1 MGSGSCADPFP
12 VIRSLGLVSL
22 LAALA
27 LGGYLATQQ
36 MKSTGPSSPT
46 SSRAIDQAGGEVS
59 TLNLQQAALALE
71 QFRAE
76 SGSYAGA
83 ALGGF
88 AVQLARADAASYC
101 VQTLRSPVSHLAG
114 PGGTP
119 APGAC

>member
-1 MGSGSCADPFP
+1 M
-12 VIRSLGLVSL
+12 IRSLGFVSL

-27 LGGYLATQQ
+27 IGGYLVSAQ
-36 MKSTGPSSPT
+36 MRSSGPTSPT
-46 SSRAIDQAGGEVS
+46 ASTAIGAAGAEVG

-76 SGSYAGA
+76 SGSYLGA

-88 AVQLARADAASYC
+88 GVTLRRADPSAYC
-101 VQTLRSPVSHLAG
+101 VETVRAPVTHLAG

-119 APGAC
+119 ATGPC

>member
-1 MGSGSCADPFP
+1 
-12 VIRSLGLVSL
+12 VIRTLGFVSL

-27 LGGYLATQQ
+27 IGGYVMSAQLRT
-36 MKSTGPSSPT
+36 SGPT
-46 SSRAIDQAGGEVS
+46 SPAASTAITAAGAEVGA
-59 TLNLQQAALALE
+59 LNLQQAALALE

-88 AVQLARADAASYC
+88 AVILRRADSSAYCVETARA
-101 VQTLRSPVSHLAG
+101 PVTHLAG

-119 APGAC
+119 ATGPC

>member
-1 MGSGSCADPFP
+1 M
-12 VIRSLGLVSL
+12 IRSFGFVSL

-27 LGGYLATQQ
+27 IGGYLVSAQWR
-36 MKSTGPSSPT
+36 SAGPTSPT
-46 SSRAIDQAGGEVS
+46 ASTAIAAAGGEVA

-88 AVQLARADAASYC
+88 GRLRDFGVLEHECDEVAQLAAARPGAKANPRPASAEEIAEL
-101 VQTLRSPVSHLAG
+101 LRSIW
-114 PGGTP
+114 
-119 APGAC
+119 